1 MGFCV
6 CVTGGGF
13 VQIGLFKSCSSRRSS
28 VGIWI
33 LFLELAAK
41 QALHR
46 ERGRWQAEL

>member
-13 VQIGLFKSCSSRRSS
+13 VQIGLFKSSSSSSRRSS

-33 LFLELAAK
+33 LFLELAPK

-46 ERGRWQAEL
+46 ER